1 LVDNNIIPKKIR
13 KDFSIL
19 STDLRYFDN
28 AATSLTPVQVIGAM
42 DDYYSNFR
50 ASVGR
55 GVYRISRTATE
66 AYVAAHK
73 RVAGLLSARD
83 GEIVFTKNS
92 TEAIGTV
99 ITGLKWRKGDKA
111 VITILEHHSN
121 YVPWLKART
130 VFGFDLEV
138 IKVPKDGTLDPSD
151 FEKAVDDR
159 TRIVSFSHVS
169 NVLGSI
175 APLEEVCDV
184 AHRHG
189 ALVMVDAAQSAP
201 SMPIRVESGFDFLTF
216 SGHKMLGPTGIGV
229 LFLRQEL
236 MDELDPL
243 SIGGGTIKDVGI
255 DSYELLHN
263 WEKFEDGTPNIAGG
277 IGLARAVQYL
287 EEIGLD
293 SVRAHE
299 KKLIERMIEGL
310 SEIKG
315 VQIYG
320 PDDIG
325 SRCGI
330 VSFSIEGLSP
340 HLVASILD
348 SECNIAVRS
357 GHMCCYPLMKYV
369 LGKPEGLVRA
379 SVYVYN
385 TMEEVE
391 YLLSSLK
398 KISMEVC

>member
-1 LVDNNIIPKKIR
+1 MIPDRIR

-28 AATSLTPVQVIGAM
+28 AATSLTPVQVIEAM
-42 DDYYSNFR
+42 DDYYSNYR
-50 ASVGR
+50 ACVGR
-55 GVYRISRTATE
+55 GVYRISIAATE

-73 RVAGLLSARD
+73 KVAGLLGARD
-83 GEIVFTKNS
+83 DEIVFTKNS

-99 ITGLKWRKGDKA
+99 ITGLKWREGDKA

-121 YVPWLKART
+121 YVPWLRART

-138 IKVPKDGTLDPSD
+138 VKVRKDGTLDPSD

-159 TRIVSFSHVS
+159 TRIVSFCHVS

-175 APLEEVCDV
+175 APLEEICEIS
-184 AHRHG
+184 HRHG
-189 ALVMVDAAQSAP
+189 ALVLVDASQSAP
-201 SMPIRVESGFDFLTF
+201 SMPLSVKSGFDFLAF

-229 LFLRQEL
+229 LYLRHEL
-236 MDELDPL
+236 IDELNPL
-243 SIGGGTIKDVGI
+243 SVGGGTIKDVDLEG
-255 DSYELLHN
+255 YELAEN
-263 WEKFEDGTPNIAGG
+263 WERFEAGTPNIAG
-277 IGLARAVQYL
+277 A
-287 EEIGLD
+287 IGLD
-293 SVRAHE
+293 RAVEYLSDIGMETVNAHE
-299 KKLIERMIEGL
+299 RRLVERLMEGL

-320 PDDIG
+320 PDDVG
-325 SRCGI
+325 RRCGI
-330 VSFSIEGLSP
+330 VSFSIEGLAP
-340 HLVASILD
+340 HLVATILD
-348 SECNIAVRS
+348 SEYDIAVRS

-379 SVYVYN
+379 SVYIYN
-385 TMEEVE
+385 TLEEIE

-398 KISMEVC
+398 KISAEVI

>member
-1 LVDNNIIPKKIR
+1 LVDIIPEMIR

-28 AATSLTPVQVIGAM
+28 AATSLTPVQVIEAM
-42 DDYYSNFR
+42 DDYYSNYR
-50 ASVGR
+50 ACVGR

-73 RVAGLLSARD
+73 KVAGLLGARD

-99 ITGLKWRKGDKA
+99 ITGLKWKKGDKV

-138 IKVPKDGTLDPSD
+138 VKVRKDGAFNPSD

-175 APLEEVCDV
+175 APLEEICEI

-189 ALVMVDAAQSAP
+189 ALVLVDAAQSAP
-201 SMPIRVESGFDFLTF
+201 SMPISVKSGFDFLAF

-229 LFLRQEL
+229 LFLRREL
-236 MDELDPL
+236 IDELDPL
-243 SIGGGTIKDVGI
+243 SIGGGTVKDVGV
-255 DSYELLHN
+255 DSYELLNN
-263 WEKFEDGTPNIAGG
+263 WERFEAGTPNIAGG
-277 IGLARAVQYL
+277 IGLGRAVEYL
-287 EEIGLD
+287 RDIGIETV
-293 SVRAHE
+293 SAHE
-299 KKLIERMIEGL
+299 RRLVERMMEGL

-320 PDDIG
+320 PDDA
-325 SRCGI
+325 SRRCGI
-330 VSFSIEGLSP
+330 VSFSFEGLAP
-340 HLVASILD
+340 HLVATILD
-348 SECNIAVRS
+348 SEYNIAVRS

-369 LGKPEGLVRA
+369 LGKPEGLLRA

-385 TMEEVE
+385 TLEEVE

-398 KISMEVC
+398 KISMEVS